1 MAERLSGRHVLLTGV
16 TGFVGEALLH
26 LLLSDVPGVRVTV
39 LVRPK
44 GSTSASSRTAALLG
58 KPIFA
63 GIVEAAGGVEQLMA
77 ARVGVLEGDLADVP
91 PLPGGL
97 DAVVHCAG
105 DVSFDPPVDEGFRTN
120 VLGTRDLIRRIQEV
134 DGPDRPD
141 DQRVHYVHISTAY
154 VAGRRRGSIP
164 EGPVEHDVDLEAE
177 LAWGLAQRR
186 QIEHQSRTAFVL
198 ERERRKAEKAHS
210 RAGMLTAASATEAAR
225 KEWVKRELVRVGTE
239 RARSLGWT
247 DCYTF
252 TKALGERVVEAHAAT
267 ARVSIVRPSII
278 ESALVTPHPG
288 WIEGFKMAE
297 PLILAY
303 GRGELPEFPAAADTI
318 VDIVPVDH
326 VVAAV
331 VAVLAHPPEVGA
343 PAYFHVSSGD
353 RNPLTFRELYGNV
366 RAYFDEH
373 PFAAGDRGAARL
385 PDWRFPGAQS
395 VERLLS
401 TSERAHRVADYLVG
415 RTPRSDRARELA
427 RKLDQQGR
435 RLEFLRRYLDL
446 YHEYAQA
453 ELRFSDTRTVALYAS
468 LSPEDRERFAFDTA
482 VVDWAHYLREV
493 HCPAVTAPVRRM
505 DEARRARKRNADLG
519 LKPLEPRSAPAEPD
533 RRRAERAWSV
543 GTEGTG
549 SEATSTPSG
558 GPRGAEPPVCAA
570 FFDMDGT
577 LLSSNVIETYLWL
590 RLREQSGSE
599 RLTEIGR
606 VAGRLPA
613 LVRAERR
620 ERSAF
625 LRAVYREYAGARLAD
640 LEAVADAHLTDHV
653 LARLSPDA
661 VRRIREHRAAGHHTV
676 LITGAIRP
684 LTRPLA
690 PLFDHIEAAELAVDD
705 RGVCTGHL
713 AASPLVGESR
723 AAWMRQYAAAR
734 GLDLAASYGYAD
746 SHSDLPL
753 LEAVGRPVAVRPDV
767 PLFRHA
773 RRHRWTIVDWASST
787 SSTRTLN
794 PAGPRS

>member
-1 MAERLSGRHVLLTGV
+1 MTLASVADRLSGRHVLLTGV

-26 LLLSDVPGVRVTV
+26 LLLAEVPGVRVSL

-44 GSTSASSRTAALLG
+44 GSTSGASRTAALLG

-63 GIVEAAGGVEQLMA
+63 AVVEAAGGVEALMA
-77 ARVGVLEGDLADVP
+77 ERVAVLEGDLADLP
-91 PLPGGL
+91 PLPGDL

-120 VLGTRDLIRRIQEV
+120 VLGTRDLIGRIRETGL
-134 DGPDRPD
+134 DL
-141 DQRVHYVHISTAY
+141 HYVHISTAY

-164 EGPVEHDVDLEAE
+164 EGPVDHDVDLEAE

-186 QIEHQSRTAFVL
+186 QIEHQSRSAFVL

-210 RAGMLTAASATEAAR
+210 RAGLLTAAGATEAAR
-225 KEWVKRELVRVGTE
+225 KDWVKRELVRVGTE

-326 VVAAV
+326 VVAAI
-331 VAVLAHPPEVGA
+331 VAVLAHPPEAGA

-353 RNPLTFRELYGNV
+353 RNPLTFRRLYDNV

-373 PFAAGDRGAARL
+373 PFIAGDRGAARL

-401 TSERAHRVADYLVG
+401 TSERAHKVADYLVG
-415 RTPRSDRARELA
+415 RTPRSDRARDLA

-453 ELRFSDTRTVALYAS
+453 ELRFSDAHTLALHES
-468 LSPEDRERFAFDTA
+468 LSAEDRRRFAFDTA
-482 VVDWAHYLREV
+482 VVDWEHYLREV

-505 DEARRARKRNADLG
+505 DEARRKR
-519 LKPLEPRSAPAEPD
+519 RSSGAGISRLAALAPQPPA
-533 RRRAERAWSV
+533 
-543 GTEGTG
+543 GEG
-549 SEATSTPSG
+549 
-558 GPRGAEPPVCAA
+558 VAA

-599 RLTEIGR
+599 RLTELGR
-606 VAGRLPA
+606 VAARLPG

-625 LRAVYREYAGARLAD
+625 LRSVYREYAGASLAE

-684 LTRPLA
+684 LTRPLE

-705 RGVCTGHL
+705 RGVCTGYL
-713 AASPLVGESR
+713 ASSPLVGESR
-723 AAWMRQYAAAR
+723 AAWMRQYAAR
-734 GLDLAASYGYAD
+734 HGLDLGSSYGYAD

-767 PLFRHA
+767 PLYRHA
-773 RRHRWTIVDWASST
+773 RTNRWTIVDWASST

-794 PAGPRS
+794 PAGGLT

>member
-1 MAERLSGRHVLLTGV
+1 VTLASVADRLSGRHVLLTGV

-26 LLLSDVPGVRVTV
+26 LLLAEVPGVRVSV

-44 GSTSASSRTAALLG
+44 GSTSGAGRTAALLG

-63 GIVEAAGGVEQLMA
+63 SVVEAAGGVEQLMA
-77 ARVGVLEGDLADVP
+77 ERVAVVEGDLADVP
-91 PLPGGL
+91 PLPGDL

-120 VLGTRDLIRRIQEV
+120 VLGTRDLLGRIRETGL
-134 DGPDRPD
+134 DL
-141 DQRVHYVHISTAY
+141 HYVHISTAY
-154 VAGRRRGSIP
+154 VVGRRRGSIP
-164 EGPVEHDVDLEAE
+164 EGPVGHDVDLEAE

-186 QIEHQSRTAFVL
+186 QIEHQSRSAFVL

-210 RAGMLTAASATEAAR
+210 RAGLLTAASATEAAR
-225 KEWVKRELVRVGTE
+225 QDWVKRELVRVGTE

-326 VVAAV
+326 VVAAI
-331 VAVLAHPPEVGA
+331 VAVLAHPPEAGE

-353 RNPLTFRELYGNV
+353 RNPLTFRRLYDNV

-395 VERLLS
+395 VERLLT
-401 TSERAHRVADYLVG
+401 TSERAHKVADYLVG
-415 RTPRSDRARELA
+415 RTPRSDRARDLA

-453 ELRFSDTRTVALYAS
+453 ELRFSDAHTLALHES
-468 LSPEDRERFAFDTA
+468 LSAEDRERFAFDTA
-482 VVDWAHYLREV
+482 VVDWEHYLREV

-519 LKPLEPRSAPAEPD
+519 LRPLSGAGVSTGSTD
-533 RRRAERAWSV
+533 
-543 GTEGTG
+543 GTG
-549 SEATSTPSG
+549 
-558 GPRGAEPPVCAA
+558 VAA

-599 RLTEIGR
+599 RLTELGR
-606 VAGRLPA
+606 VAARLPG

-625 LRAVYREYAGARLAD
+625 LRAVYREYAGASLAD

-684 LTRPLA
+684 LTRPLE
-690 PLFDHIEAAELAVDD
+690 PLFDHVEAAELAVDD

-713 AASPLVGESR
+713 ASSPLVGESR
-723 AAWMRQYAAAR
+723 AAWMRQYAAAH
-734 GLDLAASYGYAD
+734 GIDLTASYGYAD

-773 RRHRWTIVDWASST
+773 RSKRWTIVDWGSSAAN
-787 SSTRTLN
+787 TRALN
-794 PAGPRS
+794 PAGGPR

>member
-1 MAERLSGRHVLLTGV
+1 MAERLDGQHVLLTGV

-26 LLLSDVPGVRVTV
+26 LLLRDVPGVRLTV

-44 GSTSASSRTAALLG
+44 GSTDGVSRTAALLR

-63 GIVEAAGGVEQLMA
+63 EVVEAAGGVEELMS
-77 ARVGVLEGDLADVP
+77 ARVSVLEGDLSAVP
-91 PLPGGL
+91 PLPADL

-105 DVSFDPPVDEGFRTN
+105 DVSFDPPVDEGFGTN
-120 VLGTRDLIRRIQEV
+120 VVGTRDLIRRIEEL
-134 DGPDRPD
+134 DGD
-141 DQRVHYVHISTAY
+141 VHYVHVSTAY

-186 QIEHQSRTAFVL
+186 VIEHQSRSTAVL
-198 ERERRKAEKAHS
+198 EAERKKAEKTHS
-210 RAGMLTAASATEAAR
+210 RAGLLTAANATEAAR
-225 KEWVKRELVRVGTE
+225 KEWVKEKLVRVGTE

-252 TKALGERVVEAHAAT
+252 TKALGERVVEQHAAS

-278 ESALVTPHPG
+278 ESALRTPHPG
-288 WIEGFKMAE
+288 WIEGLKMAE

-326 VVAAV
+326 VVAAI
-331 VAVLAHPPEVGA
+331 VAVLAAPPEAGH
-343 PAYFHVSSGD
+343 PAYFHVASGS
-353 RNPLTFRELYGNV
+353 RNPLTFRALYDNV

-373 PFAAGDRGAARL
+373 PFAGGDRGAARL

-395 VERLLS
+395 VERLLA
-401 TSERAHRVADYLVG
+401 TSERAYKVADYVIG
-415 RTPRSDRARELA
+415 RAPRSDRARDLA

-446 YHEYAQA
+446 YKEYAQA
-453 ELRFSDTRTVALYAS
+453 ELRFSDNRTMELYRS
-468 LSPEDRERFAFDTA
+468 LSPEDRETFAFDTSA
-482 VVDWAHYLREV
+482 VDWTNYLCEV
-493 HCPAVTAPVRRM
+493 HCPAVTEPIRRL
-505 DEARRARKRNADLG
+505 DEARAARKRAAQTG
-519 LKPLEPRSAPAEPD
+519 LRPVTGATG
-533 RRRAERAWSV
+533 V
-543 GTEGTG
+543 G
-549 SEATSTPSG
+549 
-558 GPRGAEPPVCAA
+558 A

-599 RLTEIGR
+599 RFAELGR
-606 VAGRLPA
+606 MAARLPS

-625 LRAVYREYAGARLAD
+625 LRSVYREYDGARLAD
-640 LEAVADAHLTDHV
+640 LDEIADTHLTDHV
-653 LARLSPDA
+653 LSRLAPDA

-705 RGVCTGHL
+705 RGVCTGFL

-723 AAWMRQYAAAR
+723 AAWMRQYAAEH

-767 PLFRHA
+767 ALYRHA
-773 RRHRWTIVDWASST
+773 RKNRWTIVDWASPDAAG
-787 SSTRTLN
+787 RPLN
-794 PAGPRS
+794 PAGAVR

>member
-1 MAERLSGRHVLLTGV
+1 MASVAGRLSGQHVLLTGV

-26 LLLSDVPGVRVTV
+26 LLLREVPDARISV
-39 LVRPK
+39 LVRAK
-44 GSTSASSRTAALLG
+44 GSTTAEARTRALLG

-63 GIVEAAGGVEQLMA
+63 GLEAAA
-77 ARVGVLEGDLADVP
+77 ARVEVVAGDLADVP
-91 PLPGGL
+91 PLPTDL

-120 VLGTRDLIRRIQEV
+120 VLGTRDLLERIREAGRDI
-134 DGPDRPD
+134 
-141 DQRVHYVHISTAY
+141 HYVHISTAY

-164 EGPVEHDVDLEAE
+164 EGPVDHDVDLEAE

-186 QIEHQSRTAFVL
+186 QIEHQSRSAFVL

-210 RAGMLTAASATEAAR
+210 RAGLLTAASATEEAR
-225 KEWVKRELVRVGTE
+225 KEWVKAELVRVGTE

-326 VVAAV
+326 VVAAI
-331 VAVLAHPPEVGA
+331 VAVLAHPPEAGA
-343 PAYFHVSSGD
+343 AAYFHVSSGD
-353 RNPLTFRELYGNV
+353 RNPLTFRHLYANV

-395 VERLLS
+395 VERLLT
-401 TSERAHRVADYLVG
+401 TSERAYQVADYVIG
-415 RTPRSDRARELA
+415 RTPRSDRARDLA

-435 RLEFLRRYLDL
+435 RLQFLRRYLDL

-453 ELRFSDTRTVALYAS
+453 ELRFSDAHTLALFES
-468 LSPEDRERFAFDTA
+468 LSPEDRDRFAFDTA
-482 VVDWAHYLREV
+482 VVDWSHYLREV

-505 DEARRARKRNADLG
+505 DEARA
-519 LKPLEPRSAPAEPD
+519 
-533 RRRAERAWSV
+533 RRRTSGAGVSRLASLPPQPP
-543 GTEGTG
+543 GGG
-549 SEATSTPSG
+549 GATS
-558 GPRGAEPPVCAA
+558 VAA

-599 RLTEIGR
+599 RVSEL
-606 VAGRLPA
+606 GRLAARLPG

-625 LRAVYREYAGARLAD
+625 LRSVYREYAGARLD
-640 LEAVADAHLTDHV
+640 ELEAVADAHLTDHV
-653 LARLSPDA
+653 LARLSPEA

-690 PLFDHIEAAELAVDD
+690 PLFDHIEAAELAVDE

-713 AASPLVGESR
+713 ASSPLVGESR
-723 AAWMRQYAAAR
+723 AAWMRQYAAAQ
-734 GLDLAASYGYAD
+734 GIDLAASYGYAD

-773 RRHRWTIVDWASST
+773 RSKRWTIVDWASSAAN
-787 SSTRTLN
+787 TRALN
-794 PAGPRS
+794 PAGGRR